1 MNVLFID
8 DERRRMDAFAM
19 ELELT
24 GKTIRFCTEAK
35 KGWDV
40 FVKNR
45 TKINLIILDIMM
57 APGELFVDTGS
68 VEDGLRTG
76 IVLFEK
82 IREQEPDIP
91 VIIFTNASDR
101 DVRERFRNEKNCLF
115 VQKKGYLPHEF
126 VHLISRFLAGET
138 ITQD

>member
-24 GKTIRFCTEAK
+24 GKTVIFCTEAK

-57 APGELFVDTGS
+57 APGELFENEP

-76 IVLFEK
+76 IALFEK
-82 IREQEPDIP
+82 IREQAPDLP

-101 DVRERFRNEKNCLF
+101 DVRERFRDRKSCLF
-115 VQKKGYLPHEF
+115 VQKKGYLPSEF
-126 VHLISRFLAGET
+126 VHLISRFLAGEK
-138 ITQD
+138 IASD